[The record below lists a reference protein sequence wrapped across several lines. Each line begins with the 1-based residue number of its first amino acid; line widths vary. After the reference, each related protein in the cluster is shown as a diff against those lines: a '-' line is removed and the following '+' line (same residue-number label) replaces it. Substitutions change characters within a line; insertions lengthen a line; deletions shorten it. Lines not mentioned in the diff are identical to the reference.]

1 MFGDRSNIMGLL
13 RQYGIAQQQE
23 SRTFDLSPFWH
34 GGTRYF
40 RSVSRVKIWAIDCG
54 SFQAK
59 DMPRRGSPEGAR
71 VPQPRVLTLG
81 KPTLTIRP
89 HKALPRSALVE
100 KHPSA
105 GLEVLKG
112 RKIYTFNPA
121 HSVHG
126 MMNLGDN
133 IEGLPKRC

>member
-89 HKALPRSALVE
+89 HK
-100 KHPSA
+100 
-105 GLEVLKG
+105 G

-126 MMNLGDN
+126 MMNLGDRSN
-133 IEGLPKRC
+133 IEGLPK